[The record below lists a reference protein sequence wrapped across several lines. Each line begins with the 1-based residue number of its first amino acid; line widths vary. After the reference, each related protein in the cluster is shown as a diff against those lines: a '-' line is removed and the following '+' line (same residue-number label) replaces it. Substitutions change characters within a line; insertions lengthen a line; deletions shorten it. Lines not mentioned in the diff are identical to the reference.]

1 MSTQLQTNNQDFEMG
16 ELDTFPK
23 ILRHNAKNWPNET
36 AMREKEFGI
45 WNEFTWQDY
54 NNRVKWL
61 SLALMKLGVN
71 LKEAIALLGDNRP
84 EWVWGE
90 VSAHAMGCYSIG
102 IFQDSLHEEV
112 VYLLNKSNATV
123 VIAEDE
129 EQCDKLLEL
138 GDEITDVKIIV
149 YCDPRGMR
157 KYNDKRLISIEDIY
171 KKGQE
176 IDKMHPDLYDCY
188 VDATN
193 ADETAIYC
201 TTSGTT
207 SKPKIAFLAGGNF
220 VKHCSSY
227 LRADPRQPGDNYV
240 SVLPLPWIM
249 EQVYA
254 VGQALI
260 SRQIVNFVEGQ
271 ETLMAD
277 LREIGPS
284 FVLLAPRVWEG
295 ILADVKS
302 RMMDST
308 PLKQKLF
315 DFAFALSEKA
325 QLSGKRSWFADFL
338 LMNALKDRLGFTYL
352 KSAATGGAAMG
363 PDTFRFF
370 QTIGVPLR
378 QLYGQTELCGAYT
391 VHQENDVD
399 YDSVGVAFDTA
410 EVKVINTDKA
420 GVGEVIA
427 RTVGMFTGYLD
438 NQKAYDEDVIDGWMH
453 TGDAGYFKP
462 SGHLVIIDR
471 IKDLAKTSNGAQ
483 YSPQYIE
490 NKLKFSSFIGEA
502 VILGKDKPYLSAI
515 ICIRFSIVSKWAE
528 QQGYGFTNYTSLSAL
543 PEVYQQLTEEVEKV
557 NATLPEAQKIH
568 KFILLYKELD
578 ADDGELTR
586 TRKVRRTVIADKYGD
601 IIESIYD
608 NKTMVDIDT
617 VITFQDGGSSRI
629 QTQLKVATVIESDGE
644 SHSEND
650 VKRGGENEGSVVSSI
665 SSQNQR
671 KAS

>member
-1 MSTQLQTNNQDFEMG
+1 MSNVLAVKESYDMG

-23 ILRHNAKNWPNET
+23 ILRHNAKNWPT
-36 AMREKEFGI
+36 DIAMREKEFGI
-45 WNEFTWQDY
+45 WNEFSWQDY
-54 NNRVKWL
+54 GNRVKSM
-61 SLALMKLGVN
+61 SLALRKLGVQP
-71 LKEAIALLGDNRP
+71 KDAIALLGDNRP

-90 VSAHAMGCYSIG
+90 VAAHAMGCYSIG

-129 EQCDKLLEL
+129 EQCDKLFEL
-138 GDEITDVKIIV
+138 GDEIPDVKLII

-157 KYNDKRLISIEDIY
+157 KYDDKRLVSIEDLY
-171 KKGQE
+171 KQGQE
-176 IDKMHPDLYDCY
+176 IDKISPELYDLY
-188 VDATN
+188 VDSTRAE
-193 ADETAIYC
+193 DTAIYC

-207 SKPKIAFLAGGNF
+207 SKPKIAFLGGGNF
-220 VKHCSSY
+220 VQHCSSY

-260 SRQIVNFVEGQ
+260 SRQIVNFVEEQ

-277 LREIGPS
+277 LREIGPT

-295 ILADVKS
+295 ILADVKA

-308 PLKQKLF
+308 PFKQKMF
-315 DFAFALSEKA
+315 NYAFALAEKA
-325 QLSGKRSWFADFL
+325 QAEGKRSWLADTL
-338 LMNALKDRLGFTYL
+338 LMKALRDRLGFSFL
-352 KSAATGGAAMG
+352 QSAATGGAAMG

-391 VHQENDVD
+391 VHEENDVD

-410 EVKVINTDKA
+410 EVKVINTDKE

-427 RTVGMFTGYLD
+427 KTVGMFTGYLD

-471 IKDLAKTSNGAQ
+471 IKDLAKTSNGVQ

-543 PEVYQQLTEEVEKV
+543 PEVYKKLSEEIEKV
-557 NATLPEAQKIH
+557 NDTLPDAQKIN

-601 IIESIYD
+601 IIDSIYD
-608 NKTMVDIDT
+608 NKEMVDIDT

-629 QTQLKVATVIESDGE
+629 QTQLKVATLI
-644 SHSEND
+644 END
-650 VKRGGENEGSVVSSI
+650 GSALSANNA
-665 SSQNQR
+665 SQLER

>member
-1 MSTQLQTNNQDFEMG
+1 MSTQLPTNKQDFEMG

-45 WNEFTWQDY
+45 WNEFSWQDY

-61 SLALMKLGVN
+61 SLALIKLGVN
-71 LKEAIALLGDNRP
+71 PKEAIALLGDNRP

-157 KYNDKRLISIEDIY
+157 KYDDKRLISIEEIY
-171 KKGQE
+171 KQGQE
-176 IDKMHPDLYDCY
+176 IDKMSPDLYDSY
-188 VDATN
+188 VDATDAN
-193 ADETAIYC
+193 ETAIYC

-207 SKPKIAFLAGGNF
+207 SKPKIAFLGGGNF

-315 DFAFALSEKA
+315 DFAFARSEKA
-325 QLSGKRSWFADFL
+325 QLAGKRSWFADFL

-391 VHQENDVD
+391 VHKENDVD

-471 IKDLAKTSNGAQ
+471 IKDLAKTSNGVQ

-543 PEVYQQLTEEVEKV
+543 PEVYQKLTEEVEKV
-557 NATLPEAQKIH
+557 NATLPDAQKIN

-608 NKTMVDIDT
+608 NKDRVDIDT

-629 QTQLKVATVIESDGE
+629 QTQLKVATVIKREGESD
-644 SHSEND
+644 SQHD
-650 VKRGGENEGSVVSSI
+650 GSAVSSI